1 MNFSKL
7 VSFLTFYGPPISH
20 MVPLYPLRS
29 CVRVVRSERA
39 GMGKSLYIQ
48 RLEEKL
54 EAKTQQGPHRVI
66 IPVHGPKVTFGS
78 IVQALKYPF
87 EKTTN
92 QDSDHGIIFHLDI
105 SPSVRIFN
113 SVIDIIFAIHRY

>member
-1 MNFSKL
+1 MNFRSQH
-7 VSFLTFYGPPISH
+7 GPPISNT
-20 MVPLYPLRS
+20 VPLYPRFRS
-29 CVRVVRSERA
+29 SVRVVRSERA

-54 EAKTQQGPHRVI
+54 EAKTQHGPHRVI
-66 IPVHGPKVTFGS
+66 IPVHGPKVTFDS

-92 QDSDHGIIFHLDI
+92 QDIDHGIIFHLDI